1 MALHL
6 LQNITDAPI
15 IELDTIDS
23 TNNYAMRLI
32 DADTAQPGLTIIARE
47 QTQGKGQRGRTWQDN
62 AGQSLLMS
70 IIVEPVHSLERQF
83 LFNVAAT
90 VAITEVLQKKCENC
104 DIRIKWPNDIIVNDK
119 KAGGVLIENVIR
131 GNRWA
136 YSIIGLGLNVL
147 QEDMPA
153 ALPYAT
159 SLYLENR
166 QSFDIRMLRL
176 DLRTDILKNLYD
188 GDDET
193 LMRQYNQYLYR
204 RGQLQR
210 FSDELT
216 EWEALINGVN
226 AEGQLVVQ
234 LTDGSMQRY
243 THGSVSWQW

>member
-32 DADTAQPGLTIIARE
+32 DADTAQPGLTITARE

>member
-32 DADTAQPGLTIIARE
+32 DADTAQPGLTITARE

-210 FSDELT
+210 FTDELT

>member
-32 DADTAQPGLTIIARE
+32 DADTAQPGLTITARE

-176 DLRTDILKNLYD
+176 DLRIDILKNLYN

-193 LMRQYNQYLYR
+193 LMRHYNQYLYR